1 MYRVFKRII
10 DGLCAGILC
19 IVLSPML
26 LLISGAIFLEDF
38 KNPLFKQPRLGY
50 KGHVFNMYKFRSM
63 KVNAPDLRSEDGA
76 TYNSKKD
83 ARVTRVGAFIRKTS
97 LDELPQLINIL
108 KGQMSFIGP
117 RPDLADQIDL
127 YHEEDKKRLEV
138 LPGITGYAQA
148 VGRNSLG
155 FRERFKYDIEYVER
169 CSLLF
174 DIKILIMT
182 VEVVLRRKHIHRH

>member
-1 MYRVFKRII
+1 
-10 DGLCAGILC
+10 
-19 IVLSPML
+19 ML
-26 LLISGAIFLEDF
+26 LLIAGAIFLEDF

-50 KGHVFNMYKFRSM
+50 KGCVFNMYKFRSM

-117 RPDLADQIDL
+117 RPDLANQITL